1 MNTKGKLLFLLQY
14 ALIIILIN
22 FPDLVSEEYYQDN
35 RLEKSSESNITD
47 NFNISCF
54 NDLLAYNNN
63 LAEEEPDFQ
72 IGKQYVIHYSRDTM
86 KITGELE
93 DFLIKAS
100 KFLKNNNLTIVFS
113 IHSDSRGSIEKTMSS
128 QHEFS
133 KVINNYLLENGIT
146 QSRIIGSWKGSL
158 FIVASNE
165 TPEGRKMNNRIEFSF
180 LEK

>member
-1 MNTKGKLLFLLQY
+1 MNTKGKLSLLLT
-14 ALIIILIN
+14 ALIILLIN

-35 RLEKSSESNITD
+35 GLEKSSESNITD

-63 LAEEEPDFQ
+63 LAEEEPEFRME
-72 IGKQYVIHYSRDTM
+72 KQYVVHYSRDTM
-86 KITGELE
+86 EITGELE

-100 KFLKNNNLTIVFS
+100 KFLNNNNLTIRFT
-113 IHSDSRGSIEKTMSS
+113 IHSDNTGRLDEITSS
-128 QHEFS
+128 QVKFS
-133 KVINNYLLENGIT
+133 KVITNYLVENGINL
-146 QSRIIGSWKGSL
+146 SRIIGSWKGSL